1 MGLHVDPFL
10 PEPAEEWPGPELP
23 EQRRLVLWNY
33 HRHNETMQGSWYET
47 KSERRALAPTC
58 RGAPETKKDIPWRRP
73 DQDQRV

>member
-33 HRHNETMQGSWYET
+33 HRHNETKKKIITY
-47 KSERRALAPTC
+47 KSSKSDFL
-58 RGAPETKKDIPWRRP
+58 K
-73 DQDQRV
+73 

>member
-33 HRHNETMQGSWYET
+33 HRHNET
-47 KSERRALAPTC
+47 K
-58 RGAPETKKDIPWRRP
+58 KKDNNVQKLKIRLS
-73 DQDQRV
+73 QIGALITSLNTTYLK